1 MKNKHLVLLFV
12 GVLLVGLVS
21 RWLPVRYRTL
31 FESRLFR
38 WEEKD
43 VSRMTV
49 SGGGRPDLLF
59 ERLEEGWGVEQE
71 ARATVV
77 QEAVVSEMLGAL
89 TGIGTFELVKTGRPD
104 TLGFVAGE
112 VLPVRLYRQKHLL
125 EALEIGGE
133 GATAVG
139 ACTYIRLPEHGG
151 VYRVPGHL
159 RHFFARSLQ
168 DFRPKTL
175 VSLAPDA
182 VRRIT
187 VAWPNGD
194 SLVLNRA
201 DSAGRWVLANDLRH
215 LSADSVHA
223 WLALFERLK
232 NSPFADYFDES
243 RETETL
249 FAGIVLE
256 AVDTVEILRIFYLE
270 PPDVPEEPADLRRR
284 DRHFP
289 AAFVVHSSANPYN
302 YFALPDTNLVRI
314 LCFGLVQPPDS
325 NR

>member
-1 MKNKHLVLLFV
+1 MA
-12 GVLLVGLVS
+12 
-21 RWLPVRYRTL
+21 
-31 FESRLFR
+31 
-38 WEEKD
+38 
-43 VSRMTV
+43 V

-112 VLPVRLYRQKHLL
+112 VLLIRLYRQKHLV

-139 ACTYIRLPEHGG
+139 ACTYIRLPEHDG

-159 RHFFARSLQ
+159 RRFFARSLQ
-168 DFRPKTL
+168 DFRPKNL
-175 VSLAPDA
+175 VTLAPDA

-194 SLVLNRA
+194 SLVLNQA
-201 DSAGRWVLANDLRH
+201 DSAGHWVLANDMRPV
-215 LSADSVHA
+215 SPDTVNA

-256 AVDTVEILRIFYLE
+256 AADTTETLRIFFLE
-270 PPDVPEEPADLRRR
+270 PPEVPEELTDLRRR
-284 DRHFP
+284 DRRFLS
-289 AAFVVHSSANPYN
+289 AFVAHSSANPYN
-302 YFALPDTNLVRI
+302 YFALPDTNLVRT
-314 LCFGLVQPPDS
+314 LCFGLVSPTDS